1 MDRIEFEDALQ
12 AYETRF
18 NSMEPELELTVRD
31 PELGV
36 EGWVV
41 VWSTLSCKDGPL
53 GRVGKGGTRIHADMS
68 MDELRMLARTQTLK
82 NAAAA
87 IGTGGAKSGMKDDPN
102 SEGFEQRYRRFARLV
117 APILHE
123 NGGPWGGFGYDIGA
137 HPDHCLWCCDELD
150 STRCFTG
157 KPVNMGGTDYD
168 VEGIAGLGVAV
179 AARTMLEETGRSPSS
194 ATIAVQGV
202 GAMGAAVCRYATEY
216 GMTVRYI
223 ADPRIGGC
231 WRIESE
237 FDGPLAEAIV
247 TMDFEAAR
255 TALEEGPHVCTELD
269 DVLVQSVDVLFPCAV
284 QYVITADNVDSI
296 AASAVVEGANNPCTM
311 EARGLLED
319 RGVTVI
325 PDFIAN
331 PGGAIAAYVE
341 MVSDVTDEE
350 NARTRAKVT
359 EAKEFTEQTVA
370 GNVRQ
375 AMALADEAG
384 VGITRAGLLI
394 SYQRVFGES

>member
-1 MDRIEFEDALQ
+1 MDRIAFEDALQ
-12 AYETRF
+12 SYESRF
-18 NSMEPELELTVRD
+18 NAMEPELELTIRD
-31 PELGV
+31 PEMGV

-53 GRVGKGGTRIHADMS
+53 GRVGKGGTRIHEHMS

-82 NAAAA
+82 NAAAG
-87 IGTGGAKSGMKDDPN
+87 IGTGGAKSGMKDDPS
-102 SEGFEQRYRRFARLV
+102 SEGFEQRYRRFAKLV
-117 APILHE
+117 APVLHE

-137 HPDHCLWCCDELD
+137 HPDHCTWCCDELD

-157 KPVNMGGTDYD
+157 KPVEMGGTDYD

-202 GAMGAAVCRYATEY
+202 GAMGAAVCRYATEH

-231 WRIESE
+231 WRIETE
-237 FDGPLAEAIV
+237 FDGSLAEAIIS
-247 TMDFEAAR
+247 MDFEGAR
-255 TALEEGPHVCTELD
+255 TELENGPHICTDLD

-284 QYVITADNVDSI
+284 QYVITSDNVDTI

-311 EARGLLED
+311 DARMELAS

-341 MVSDVTDEE
+341 LVSEISNEE
-350 NARTRAKVT
+350 NIQTRAKVA
-359 EAKEFTEQTVA
+359 EAKAFTEKTVA
-370 GNVRQ
+370 DNVKQ

-384 VGITRAGLLI
+384 VDLTRAGLYL
-394 SYQRVFGES
+394 SYQRVFGEA

>member
-1 MDRIEFEDALQ
+1 
-12 AYETRF
+12 
-18 NSMEPELELTVRD
+18 
-31 PELGV
+31 
-36 EGWVV
+36 
-41 VWSTLSCKDGPL
+41 
-53 GRVGKGGTRIHADMS
+53 
-68 MDELRMLARTQTLK
+68 MLARTQTLK
-82 NAAAA
+82 NAAAN
-87 IGTGGAKSGMKDDPN
+87 IGTGGAKSGMKDDPT
-102 SEGFEQRYRRFARLV
+102 SEGFEQRYRRFAQLV
-117 APILHE
+117 SPILHE

-157 KPVNMGGTDYD
+157 KPVEMGGTDYD

-194 ATIAVQGV
+194 ATIAVQGI
-202 GAMGAAVCRYATEY
+202 GAMGAAVCRYATEH

-231 WRIESE
+231 WRIETDFE
-237 FDGPLAEAIV
+237 GPLAEAVIA
-247 TMDFEAAR
+247 MDFDAVKAELEA
-255 TALEEGPHVCTELD
+255 GPHIRTDLD
-269 DVLVQSVDVLFPCAV
+269 DVLVQAVDVLFPCAV

-311 EARGLLED
+311 EARMELAG

-331 PGGAIAAYVE
+331 PGGAIAAFVE
-341 MVSDVTDEE
+341 LVSKVSDEE
-350 NARTRAKVT
+350 NARSRSKVN
-359 EAKEFTEQTVA
+359 EAKEFTENTVA
-370 GNVRQ
+370 DNVRQ

-384 VGITRAGLLI
+384 VDLVRAGLYL
-394 SYQRVFGES
+394 SYQRVFGEV

>member
-1 MDRIEFEDALQ
+1 MNRIEFEDALQ
-12 AYETRF
+12 AYESRF

-31 PELGV
+31 P
-36 EGWVV
+36 
-41 VWSTLSCKDGPL
+41 
-53 GRVGKGGTRIHADMS
+53 
-68 MDELRMLARTQTLK
+68 
-82 NAAAA
+82 
-87 IGTGGAKSGMKDDPN
+87 
-102 SEGFEQRYRRFARLV
+102 
-117 APILHE
+117 
-123 NGGPWGGFGYDIGA
+123 
-137 HPDHCLWCCDELD
+137 
-150 STRCFTG
+150 
-157 KPVNMGGTDYD
+157 
-168 VEGIAGLGVAV
+168 GLGVAV

-202 GAMGAAVCRYATEY
+202 GAMGAGVCRYATEY

-284 QYVITADNVDSI
+284 QDVITADNVDAI
-296 AASAVVEGANNPCTM
+296 AASAVVEGADDACTM

-331 PGGAIAAYVE
+331 PGGAIAANVE
-341 MVSDVTDEE
+341 SDVTDEE
-350 NARTRAKVT
+350 NARTRAEVT

-370 GNVRQ
+370 GNVRR

-394 SYQRVFGES
+394 SYQRVFGEA

>member
-1 MDRIEFEDALQ
+1 MNRIEFEDALQ

-18 NSMEPELELTVRD
+18 NSMEPELELAVRD
-31 PELGV
+31 PV
-36 EGWVV
+36 
-41 VWSTLSCKDGPL
+41 
-53 GRVGKGGTRIHADMS
+53 R
-68 MDELRMLARTQTLK
+68 
-82 NAAAA
+82 
-87 IGTGGAKSGMKDDPN
+87 DP
-102 SEGFEQRYRRFARLV
+102 
-117 APILHE
+117 
-123 NGGPWGGFGYDIGA
+123 
-137 HPDHCLWCCDELD
+137 
-150 STRCFTG
+150 
-157 KPVNMGGTDYD
+157 
-168 VEGIAGLGVAV
+168 GLGVAV

-202 GAMGAAVCRYATEY
+202 GATGAAVCRYATEY

-284 QYVITADNVDSI
+284 QDVITADNVDAI

-331 PGGAIAAYVE
+331 SGGAIAANVE

-350 NARTRAKVT
+350 NARTRAEVT
-359 EAKEFTEQTVA
+359 EPKEFTEQTVA
-370 GNVRQ
+370 GNVRR
-375 AMALADEAG
+375 AMELADEAG

-394 SYQRVFGES
+394 SYQRVFGEA

>member
-1 MDRIEFEDALQ
+1 
-12 AYETRF
+12 
-18 NSMEPELELTVRD
+18 MEPELELTIRD
-31 PELGV
+31 PEMGV

-41 VWSTLSCKDGPL
+41 VWSTLNCKDGPL
-53 GRVGKGGTRIHADMS
+53 GRVGKGGTRIHEHMS

-82 NAAAA
+82 NAAAG
-87 IGTGGAKSGMKDDPN
+87 IGTGGAKSGMKDDPA
-102 SEGFEQRYRRFARLV
+102 SEGFEQRYRRFAQLV
-117 APILHE
+117 SPILYE

-137 HPDHCLWCCDELD
+137 HPDHCTWCCDELD

-157 KPVNMGGTDYD
+157 KPVEMGGTDYD

-231 WRIESE
+231 WRIETE
-237 FDGPLAEAIV
+237 FGGDLAEAVIS
-247 TMDFEAAR
+247 MDFEGTRA
-255 TALEEGPHVCTELD
+255 ALENGPHICTDLD
-269 DVLVQSVDVLFPCAV
+269 DVLVQSVDILFPCAV
-284 QYVITADNVDSI
+284 QYVITCDNVDSI

-311 EARGLLED
+311 DARMELAS

-341 MVSDVTDEE
+341 LVSEVSNEE
-350 NARTRAKVT
+350 NVQSGTKVS
-359 EAKEFTEQTVA
+359 EAKEYTEKTVA
-370 GNVRQ
+370 DNVKQ
-375 AMALADEAG
+375 SMALADEAG
-384 VGITRAGLLI
+384 VDLTRAGLYL
-394 SYQRVFGES
+394 SYQRVFGEA